1 VAGVLGPLW
10 LLPRVTV
17 RLDHKVSSSGTSRV
31 TCWHRAPGASKTV
44 EGSGGGGGGGAFVSP
59 VGYIEV
65 RDGTAEFQRISS
77 AADLLA
83 LIAAASLAALAVERL
98 LAG

>member
-1 VAGVLGPLW
+1 
-10 LLPRVTV
+10 
-17 RLDHKVSSSGTSRV
+17 
-31 TCWHRAPGASKTV
+31 V